1 MSECVLRYLPKYPN
15 YLSVAVLID
24 EVPWSHL
31 QLASKDSVD
40 LCISSA
46 LGQNDNPRPIQ
57 IRACHSF
64 YFSSLIDR
72 NEVGKNDRWPEY
84 HSSTMMLLFPIKNR
98 NLQCFNVKIS

>member
-46 LGQNDNPRPIQ
+46 LGQSDNPRLVK
-57 IRACHSF
+57 IRDCPKI
-64 YFSSLIDR
+64 YFSFLMD
-72 NEVGKNDRWPEY
+72 KNDLE
-84 HSSTMMLLFPIKNR
+84 KN
-98 NLQCFNVKIS
+98 I